1 MTGVG
6 ESAGTTAKLL
16 EVLKDLPLWLLSGLA
31 ISAGV
36 LLLIPTFAVSVP
48 SVARPWIIVGGVV
61 CAVLALAR
69 AIGILIEKIPAWK
82 TAADA
87 RRRFHLTAVP
97 QQSHWSSA

>member
-6 ESAGTTAKLL
+6 EGAGTTAKVL

-31 ISAGV
+31 VSAV
-36 LLLIPTFAVSVP
+36 LLLIPIFAVSLP

-69 AIGILIEKIPAWK
+69 AIGVLIEKIPAWK

-87 RRRFHLTAVP
+87 RQGST
-97 QQSHWSSA
+97 